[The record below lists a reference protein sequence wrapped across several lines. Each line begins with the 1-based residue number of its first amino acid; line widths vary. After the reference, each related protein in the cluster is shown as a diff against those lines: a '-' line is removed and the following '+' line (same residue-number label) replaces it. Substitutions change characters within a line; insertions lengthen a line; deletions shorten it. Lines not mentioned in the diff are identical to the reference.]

1 MNIAQCH
8 DGILKPPSIIFT
20 DIISDLQITYILA
33 YIIQNYVI
41 SSTDIM

>member
-8 DGILKPPSIIFT
+8 DGILKPPKIIST
-20 DIISDLQITYILA
+20 DIISDLQITNILA
-33 YIIQNYVI
+33 CIIQNYVI